1 MTESPF
7 SSFDFDALYRG
18 ESPAEGVPAITTPP
32 WDTKAPKENVIAWQD
47 AGLVHGD
54 VLDQPA
60 YLLVTAEQHDELK
73 RTSRMG
79 DLVILGDGSLVYL
92 TIPVKIHYGED
103 AEKIYSDALDL
114 RELPTRW

>member
-1 MTESPF
+1 MSPRTFARMVTAAVF
-7 SSFDFDALYRG
+7 SDIGDRSFRA
-18 ESPAEGVPAITTPP
+18 S
-32 WDTKAPKENVIAWQD
+32 
-47 AGLVHGD
+47 VHGD